1 MCESGG
7 KGIGDLLCE
16 RDSGLRVCICVRG
29 GRGGGDGGA
38 VEGWLGGG
46 GCFNTMAAIVYQ
58 SPSSINQDD
67 PGLIGLLVKLV
78 SRPPVPPLA

>member
-1 MCESGG
+1 MGVVV
-7 KGIGDLLCE
+7 
-16 RDSGLRVCICVRG
+16 GL
-29 GRGGGDGGA
+29 GGA
-38 VEGWLGGG
+38 S
-46 GCFNTMAAIVYQ
+46 TMAAIVYQ

>member
-1 MCESGG
+1 MQKGQEICCVKETVGSGSVCVLVVG
-7 KGIGDLLCE
+7 GWGF
-16 RDSGLRVCICVRG
+16 GL
-29 GRGGGDGGA
+29 
-38 VEGWLGGG
+38 EGVGVAS
-46 GCFNTMAAIVYQ
+46 TMTAIVYQ